1 MVFRACLLGFFL
13 LALLAGCSGD
23 TVYTTN
29 FASGF
34 APSHHA
40 VSVLGVYKDGR
51 MSSEAW
57 DAIGPRV
64 SRSLGSANCESAY
77 AEAAASSN
85 RPLWEAIDEY
95 TRNDGPTDALL
106 GKVAPAA
113 RGDLVL
119 VVTVAGKLPTQTK
132 VHLQDEP
139 APSTTSSMGRGG
151 GGMGGMGGGGQ
162 YRNPN
167 ARSRAPDPSTTE
179 ALDLQA
185 SLFSVSEGKSVGL
198 VGLQY
203 TGQSLDEALARFGA
217 KLQESLPAATC
228 VGWNWEAKIDPEAIR
243 QSIGQEQ

>member
-1 MVFRACLLGFFL
+1 MVFRLSLLGFVVL
-13 LALLAGCSGD
+13 TGCSGD

-64 SRSLGSANCESAY
+64 SRSLGSTRCESAF
-77 AEAAASSN
+77 AEAAASPN

-95 TRNDGPTDALL
+95 TRNDGPTDTLL

-119 VVTVAGKLPTQTK
+119 VVTVAGKLPTPTK
-132 VHLQDEP
+132 VHVQDDP
-139 APSTTSSMGRGG
+139 AIASTPSASMGRGG
-151 GGMGGMGGGGQ
+151 SGAMGGMGGGQ

-167 ARSRAPDPSTTE
+167 ARSRAPDPSASD

-203 TGQSLDEALARFGA
+203 TGQSLDEALAKFGT

-243 QSIGQEQ
+243 NSIGQEQ